1 MEVIALILIVIFSIV
16 SMNSKAKKQG
26 NAAKPGTPVKGG
38 RQAPVPQ
45 AKMEQPA
52 RPKAPVSAI
61 PKDLD
66 DLINEVKS
74 RAETILTETPRR
86 SEPVVQAM
94 DKRGVREGEGM
105 LADPDCA
112 GGSMEHTHTE
122 GHSAL
127 ADEDCGGGSMA
138 HTHTEGVSRAAHARR
153 MAAID
158 ASRGDEVLPEIID
171 ARALRRAVVM
181 AEVLGKPRAMR
192 GKLRIDN

>member
-138 HTHTEGVSRAAHARR
+138 HTHTEGVSRAAQSRR

-158 ASRGDEVLPEIID
+158 RAATARTDDALMPDAID

-181 AEVLGKPRAMR
+181 AEVLGKPRALSR
-192 GKLRIDN
+192 R

>member
-1 MEVIALILIVIFSIV
+1 MEVIAFILFIVLMIANV
-16 SMNSKAKKQG
+16 NSKAKKKG
-26 NAAKPGTPVKGG
+26 NAAAKPGTPAKGG
-38 RQAPVPQ
+38 RQAPDSQVQP
-45 AKMEQPA
+45 EQPA
-52 RPKAPVSAI
+52 RPKTPFSAI
-61 PKDLD
+61 PTDLD

-74 RAETILTETPRR
+74 RAETILTEASRR

-94 DKRGVREGEGM
+94 DRKGVREGEGM

-112 GGSMEHTHTE
+112 GGSMEHAHTE

-127 ADEDCGGGSMA
+127 EDEDCAGGSME
-138 HTHTEGVSRAAHARR
+138 HSHTEGVSRTAHAKR

-158 ASRGDEVLPEIID
+158 ANRGEEVLPETID

-192 GKLRIDN
+192 RI